1 MDSYKQILSYGTILE
16 DMKNFKKNRVDVLDI
31 PGTFYFKVLFYF
43 NNPGDADGFTS
54 NLLGLDANLETDSET
69 PQTHWDEQED
79 VGMQF
84 GSEAAAVSKNTAYNY
99 LMMNGEYERA
109 EYLKQFIY
117 LLSEL
122 SANEPWYFKSIEGL
136 DSAVDRAYLKDFKLK
151 DDNLLTI
158 KCSHDS
164 EDMRVSTL
172 LNLYNSA
179 CFSNTWMKEVVPANL
194 RKFDM
199 GIYIFQAPV
208 NGLSYRNT
216 DGILT
221 GVNGRSGNPTCQYFE
236 FHNCEIDQDS
246 FKTGWTGIDNEKG
259 FSLEPSIAIRY
270 DRCMVSSYNDQMT
283 LTIGDFVEAD
293 INDTY
298 NSTKYRETKAA
309 QPENETSA
317 VNNISNMSE
326 QASAAT
332 VSTKS
337 KTVLGNAV
345 EQAVAKLNKTTRSLV
360 TKAVL
365 GNVYGFSLANLRSA
379 LNQTGTDVWSGL
391 AATKTQLT
399 KAVKSVAS
407 GNVVSDTLPSLVNKN
422 KKLTPQSVISGIVR
436 NL

>member
-1 MDSYKQILSYGTILE
+1 MDSYKQILSYGAILE

-43 NNPGDADGFTS
+43 NNPGEADGFTS
-54 NLLGLDANLETDSET
+54 NLLGLDANLETDSES

-136 DSAVDRAYLKDFKLK
+136 DNAVDRAYLKEFKLK

-158 KCSHDS
+158 KCSQDS
-164 EDMRVSTL
+164 EDMRISTL

-179 CFSNTWMKEVVPANL
+179 CFSNTWMREVVPANL

-199 GIYIFQAPV
+199 GVYIFQAPV
-208 NGLSYRNT
+208 SGLSYGNT

-221 GVNGRSGNPTCQYFE
+221 GVGGKNGNPTCQYFE

-259 FSLEPSIAIRY
+259 FALEPSIAIRY

-298 NSTKYRETKAA
+298 NSTKYRESKATT
-309 QPENETSA
+309 PENETSA
-317 VNNISNMSE
+317 TANGLV
-326 QASAAT
+326 AR
-332 VSTKS
+332 
-337 KTVLGNAV
+337 AV
-345 EQAVAKLNKTTRSLV
+345 EQAAARVNKTAKNLV

-365 GNVYGFSLANLRSA
+365 GNVYGFSLANLQSA

-407 GNVVSDTLPSLVNKN
+407 GNVVSDTLPSLVNKD
-422 KKLTPQSVISGIVR
+422 KKLTPQSVVSGIVR